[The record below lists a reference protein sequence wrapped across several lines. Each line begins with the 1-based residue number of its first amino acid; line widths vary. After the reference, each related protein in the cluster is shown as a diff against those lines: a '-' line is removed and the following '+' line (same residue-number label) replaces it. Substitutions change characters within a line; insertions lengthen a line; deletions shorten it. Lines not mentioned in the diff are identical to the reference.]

1 MIVWNGKELSLEELR
16 VLAKK
21 RLPAYACPSVIQ
33 TIKELPRNQLGK
45 VNKKELT
52 KLFK

>member
-1 MIVWNGKELSLEELR
+1 VI
-16 VLAKK
+16 AKK
-21 RLPAYACPSVIQ
+21 RLPGYATPTHIQ

-45 VNKKELT
+45 VNKKDLA